1 LSSLASIFQPFAEK
15 SDMPTSEIKP
25 RVESAVKDAM
35 RAREKPRLGALRL
48 IMAEIKRIEVD
59 ERIELDD
66 ERVLAILDKMLK
78 QRHDSLTQYQ
88 NAGRDDLAAQEALEI
103 DLIKEFLPE
112 ALIDSEIES
121 LVLAAIAS
129 TGAGSMQAMGQV
141 MAVLRPQMQ
150 GRADMGKV
158 SALVKQHIL

>member
-1 LSSLASIFQPFAEK
+1 
-15 SDMPTSEIKP
+15 
-25 RVESAVKDAM
+25 
-35 RAREKPRLGALRL
+35 
-48 IMAEIKRIEVD
+48 MAEIKRIEVD

-88 NAGRDDLAAQEALEI
+88 SAGRDDLAAQEALEI

-112 ALIDSEIES
+112 ALTDSEIES
-121 LVLAAIAS
+121 LVIAAIAS
-129 TGAGSMQAMGQV
+129 TGADSMQAMGQI
-141 MAVLRPQMQ
+141 MAILRPQMQ

-158 SALVKQHIL
+158 SALVKQRIL